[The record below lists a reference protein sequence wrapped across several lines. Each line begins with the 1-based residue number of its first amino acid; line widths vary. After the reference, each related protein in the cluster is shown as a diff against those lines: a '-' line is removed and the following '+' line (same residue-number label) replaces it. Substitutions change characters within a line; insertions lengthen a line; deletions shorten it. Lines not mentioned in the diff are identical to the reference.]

1 MARPVNW
8 RRNLFATTAVSFIGF
23 TGFTL
28 VMPFLPLYFQQLGL
42 HDVGEIALWSGLS
55 LGATPAITAVL
66 APFWGRLADRY
77 GRKIMVERSLA
88 SFVVVMSAMA
98 YVTRPWHV
106 FALRAALGLFAGY
119 GGLTLTMA
127 AESAPPGRLATAI
140 GFVQTAQ
147 RLGPALGP
155 VIGGIVAQFVG
166 IRRAFFVSA
175 GFYAIA
181 LALVFALYRDP
192 DVASGRPGAATDAI
206 TFRSLRAFEN
216 FLLLMFV
223 IFAVQIVDRS
233 FGPIL
238 PLFLTQIGAE
248 APDVA
253 LLAGIIFSEAA
264 LAGALGHHVTGK
276 LLRRV
281 SPRRLLVASTL
292 VAAAGIIVYAAAR
305 SVTPLFITTPIFGLA
320 VGVATTTAYTVA
332 GGVIP
337 QGAGGTGF
345 GFLTSASLVG
355 LAVSPMLAG
364 LLGATSMRAV
374 FVLDAVVLI
383 GIAILVA
390 RVMSQRTASAP
401 TAAPMPVEGDLQL

>member
-1 MARPVNW
+1 MVRPVNW

-28 VMPFLPLYFQQLGL
+28 VMPFLPLYFQELGL

-88 SFVVVMSAMA
+88 SFIVVMSAMA

-127 AESAPPGRLATAI
+127 AESAPEGRLATAI

-155 VIGGIVAQFVG
+155 VIGGIVAQVVG

-192 DVASGRPGAATDAI
+192 DAPTPRSGATNGAI
-206 TFRSLRAFEN
+206 TFRNLRALEN

-238 PLFLTQIGAE
+238 PLFLNQIGARSG
-248 APDVA
+248 DVA
-253 LLAGIIFSEAA
+253 LVAGIIFSEAA

-276 LLRRV
+276 LLQRV
-281 SPRRLLVASTL
+281 RPRPLLIGATL
-292 VAAAGIIVYAAAR
+292 VAAASIVMYAVAR
-305 SVTPLFITTPIFGLA
+305 SMTPLFITTPIFGLA
-320 VGVATTTAYTVA
+320 IGVATTTSYTVA
-332 GGVIP
+332 GGAIP

-364 LLGATSMRAV
+364 LLGAASIRAV
-374 FVLDAVVLI
+374 FVLDAILLIVIAVLI
-383 GIAILVA
+383 ARIMSERAPVRPSETVA
-390 RVMSQRTASAP
+390 
-401 TAAPMPVEGDLQL
+401 VEGDLQL